1 MVRRVLSG
9 YRIAGLLLLATA
21 LTPPGVVFSGIS
33 TASAQQGALPS
44 APTGDEGPMLL
55 SANELIYNHDTQQ
68 VYALG
73 GVQIYYAGY
82 RMVANKVEYDQ
93 KAGKLM
99 AFGGIEIVDP
109 DGNRLRAEKL
119 DVTDDFANG
128 FLDAISV
135 RTPDNIAMA
144 GARAKRVD
152 NNVMVL
158 EDGVYTAC
166 IPCAEN
172 PEKPPFWQI
181 RAERVIQNGETK
193 TVRLEHPRFQL
204 LGHTIAILPTVTV
217 PDGSVKRKRGFLF
230 PSMSMQENL
239 GFGISVPYYIP
250 LSPSA
255 DVTFTATGYTQQGFL
270 LEAEYRK
277 RYRNGE
283 HTLRMAGIDQM
294 DSDRFSAGSSD
305 AKNDARGMIASTAEF
320 QINPR
325 WVFGWD
331 VMLQSDTNFARTY
344 SIDGHEDR
352 IFNNQVYLE
361 GLGKRSSLS
370 IKGNYFDVQDANSQ
384 NASEDEQAIV
394 VPVIDYDYIAPRPLF
409 GGELSITNNLTNI
422 VRQKN
427 DIDVTSVNDRFLGL
441 QGNSTRLTSEA
452 EWKKTFTTPQG
463 LQLTPV
469 LAARADGYLLNVD
482 DPNKIAPGTF
492 SYSGN
497 FLDQDAAARAMLTA
511 GLEVKYP
518 MLVTN
523 SFSSHILEPIGQI
536 YVRPDERYAGG
547 LPNEDSQ
554 SLVFDATSLFE
565 RDKFSGYDRVE
576 GGTRANIGFRYRG
589 IYDNGILVDGIFG
602 QSFQIAGQNSFAQTD
617 LVGVGIDSGLETD
630 RSDYVGGAQI
640 SFPFGISLNG
650 SARFDEEDFSLQRT
664 DAGITYRSS
673 RFDTAL
679 DYTNVQA
686 QPGYAYEQTN
696 SELKSTSTLRFND
709 NWGISGSLTYDLT
722 NNVLTRRW
730 VGLSYEDICTSFSIT
745 YQDKWDSNNTSGVD
759 WTIGARL
766 TLRTLGDIAIGSDQF
781 NGSF

>member
-1 MVRRVLSG
+1 MARRKLSA
-9 YRIAGLLLLATA
+9 YRLAGLLVLATA
-21 LTPPGVVFSGIS
+21 LTPPGAGLHY
-33 TASAQQGALPS
+33 SAVAQEGVLPEPP
-44 APTGDEGPMLL
+44 ADDQGPMLL
-55 SANELIYNHDTQQ
+55 SANELVYNHDTQQ

-99 AFGGIEIVDP
+99 AFGGIEVIDA

-135 RTPDNIAMA
+135 RTPEDIAIAGERAERIDN
-144 GARAKRVD
+144 D
-152 NNVMVL
+152 VMVL
-158 EDGVYTAC
+158 ENGVYTAC

-181 RAERVIQNGETK
+181 RAQRVIQNGVEK

-217 PDGSVKRKRGFLF
+217 PDASVKRKRGFLF
-230 PSMSMQENL
+230 PSATVEENL

-250 LSPSA
+250 LGPSA
-255 DVTFTATGYTQQGFL
+255 DVTFTGTGYTQQGFL

-277 RYRNGE
+277 RYRNGQ
-283 HTLRMAGIDQM
+283 HTLRMAGIDQL
-294 DSDRFSAGSSD
+294 GSSRFPAGTSD
-305 AKNDARGMIASTAEF
+305 ADNDLRGMVASTGEF

-331 VMLQSDTNFARTY
+331 VMVQSDTNFARTY
-344 SIDGHEDR
+344 SIDGHDDR

-394 VPVIDYDYIAPRPLF
+394 LPVIDYDYIAPRPF
-409 GGELSITNNLTNI
+409 AGGELSVTNNLTNI

-427 DIDVTSVNDRFLGL
+427 DVVPTAVNDRFLGL
-441 QGNSTRLTSEA
+441 QGNSTRLTSEV

-463 LQLTPV
+463 LQLTPI

-482 DPNKIAPGTF
+482 NPNQIAPGT
-492 SYSGN
+492 YNYAGN
-497 FLDQDAAARAMLTA
+497 FVDQDAAARAMLTA

-518 MLVTN
+518 MLITN
-523 SFSSHILEPIGQI
+523 GFSSHIVEPIGQI
-536 YVRPDERYAGG
+536 FVRPDERYAGG

-554 SLVFDATSLFE
+554 SFVFDATTLFD

-576 GGTRANIGFRYRG
+576 GGTRANIGLRYRG
-589 IYDNGILVDGIFG
+589 VYDNGIMVDGLFG
-602 QSFQIAGQNSFAQTD
+602 QSFQLAGANSFASPD
-617 LVGVGIDSGLETD
+617 LVGVGMESGLETE
-630 RSDYVGGAQI
+630 RSDYVGAAQI
-640 SFPFGISLNG
+640 SFPFGIGLNG
-650 SARFDEEDFSLQRT
+650 SARFDETDFSLQRT
-664 DAGITYRSS
+664 DAGITYTSA

-679 DYTNVQA
+679 DYTNVMA
-686 QPGYAYEQTN
+686 QPGYAYDERN
-696 SELKSTSTLRFND
+696 SEIKSTSTFRFND
-709 NWGISGSLTYDLT
+709 NWGVSGSLTYDLS

-730 VGLSYEDICTSFSIT
+730 VGLTYEDICTLFSIT
-745 YQDKWDSNNTSGVD
+745 YQESWDTNDAKGVD

-766 TLRTLGDIAIGSDQF
+766 TLRTLGDIAIGSDSF
-781 NGSF
+781 GGSF

>member
-1 MVRRVLSG
+1 MVRRMTG
-9 YRIAGLLLLATA
+9 TYRLAGLLALATA
-21 LTPPGVVFSGIS
+21 LTPPGMGFIQ
-33 TASAQQGALPS
+33 TASAQEVGLPS

-55 SANELIYNHDTQQ
+55 SANELVYNHDSQQ

-99 AFGGIEIVDP
+99 AFGGIEVIDP

-144 GARAKRVD
+144 GERATRID
-152 NNVMVL
+152 NDVMVL

-181 RAERVIQNGETK
+181 RAERVIQNGVTK

-204 LGHTIAILPTVTV
+204 LGHTIAVLPTVTV

-230 PSMSMQENL
+230 PSMSMEENL
-239 GFGISVPYYIP
+239 GFGLSVPYYIP
-250 LSPSA
+250 LGPSS
-255 DVTFTATGYTQQGFL
+255 DVTITATGYTLQGVL
-270 LEAEYRK
+270 LEGEYRK
-277 RYRNGE
+277 RYRNGQ
-283 HTLRMAGIDQM
+283 HTLRVAGIDQQG
-294 DSDRFSAGSSD
+294 SDRFAAGTSD
-305 AKNDARGMIASTAEF
+305 ADNDARGMIASTAQF

-331 VMLQSDTNFARTY
+331 VMAQSDTNFARTY
-344 SIDGHEDR
+344 SIDGHDDR

-394 VPVIDYDYIAPRPLF
+394 VPGIDYDYIAPRPF
-409 GGELSITNNLTNI
+409 AGGQLSVTNNLTNI

-441 QGNSTRLTSEA
+441 QGNSTRLTSEV
-452 EWKKTFTTPQG
+452 EWKKTYTSPQG
-463 LQLTPV
+463 LQLTPI

-482 DPNKIAPGTF
+482 DPNSIDPGVLNYT
-492 SYSGN
+492 GN
-497 FLDQDAAARAMLTA
+497 FVDQDSAARAMLTA
-511 GLEVKYP
+511 GMEVNYP
-518 MLVTN
+518 MLITN
-523 SFSSHILEPIGQI
+523 GFSSHVFEPIGQL
-536 YVRPDERYAGG
+536 YVRNDEQYAGG
-547 LPNEDSQ
+547 LPNEDAQ
-554 SLVFDATSLFE
+554 SFVFDASTLFD

-576 GGTRANIGFRYRG
+576 GGTRANVGFRYRG
-589 IYDNGILVDGIFG
+589 VYDNGILVNGLFG
-602 QSFQIAGQNSFAQTD
+602 QSFQLAGANSFASPD
-617 LVGVGIDSGLETD
+617 LVGVGLESGLESS
-630 RSDYVGGAQI
+630 RSDYVGAGQI
-640 SFPFGISLNG
+640 TLPFGVGINASG
-650 SARFDEEDFSLQRT
+650 RFDKDDFSLQRT
-664 DAGITYRSS
+664 DLGITYASS

-679 DYTNVQA
+679 DYTNVSA
-686 QPGYAYEQTN
+686 QPGYAYEQEN
-696 SELKSTSTLRFND
+696 SEIKSTSTLRFNE

-745 YQDKWDSNNTSGVD
+745 YQDNYDTDNTNGVD

-766 TLRTLGDIAIGSDQF
+766 TLRTLGDIAIGS
-781 NGSF
+781 N